1 MKTRTYLLIVVS
13 STFVVSIACNLLAPT
28 KVPTN
33 IPANSTQIPTTE
45 PIYPSADYRLCKN
58 NYLPIVNDTTKVYA
72 IKTTIEGST
81 SNSTNYETIFYY
93 GDGNYFTVSTR
104 LDSRVGYPLDD
115 TWDCSNK
122 GLTKSAFH
130 SEEFSSFFINTEAGL
145 GTLRTAD
152 YCPGGITLPADI
164 QINDSWT
171 QQTDFQFTSSNLRGW
186 SWFKWKILHQ
196 PLNART
202 LPLPAGSGRFIY
214 EYKAV
219 GFEKIKVP
227 AGIYNALRIDTTA
240 TGYLDPS
247 RDFSPFFENSGCG
260 WSSNTVDQA
269 NPLMT
274 LTFEGSTWWVSDI
287 GWVKKEG
294 TLRNPQDVIES
305 YEMELE
311 SLDLP

>member
-1 MKTRTYLLIVVS
+1 MKTRTYLLIIAS
-13 STFVVSIACNLLAPT
+13 SAFVVSIACNLLAPT

-33 IPANSTQIPTTE
+33 IPANSTQIPTIE
-45 PIYPSADYRLCKN
+45 PIYPSSDYRLCKN
-58 NYLPIVNDTTKVYA
+58 NYLPIVNDTTKAYA
-72 IKTTIEGST
+72 IKTTIAGST

-104 LDSRVGYPLDD
+104 LGSRVGYPVDD
-115 TWDCSNK
+115 IWDCSDK
-122 GLTKSAFH
+122 GLTKSAFD
-130 SEEFSSFFINTEAGL
+130 SEEFSNFFINTETGF
-145 GTLRTAD
+145 GTRQTGD
-152 YCPGGITLPADI
+152 WCPGGITLPADI
-164 QINDSWT
+164 RINDSWT

-186 SWFKWKILHQ
+186 SWFKWNILHQ

-227 AGIYNALRIDTTA
+227 AGTYNALRIDATA
-240 TGYLDPS
+240 IGYLDPS
-247 RDFSPFFENSGCG
+247 RDFSPSFENSGCA

-269 NPLMT
+269 NPFMT
-274 LTFEGSTWWVSDI
+274 HTFEGSTWWVSDI

-311 SLDLP
+311 SLDVP